1 MSEASAYLL
10 KLARRVAEPYRQL
23 PQLRAFI
30 VTGSVA
36 DGSADLYSDLD
47 LIAYYDELPSDD
59 ELAAARQHNQAEN
72 FVWFIHAPDEGTVAD
87 MYDVRG
93 VQCQLVH
100 NTIAAWEQQMSLI
113 LEQHEIETPLHKA
126 MSGVQKS
133 IPLHGAE
140 LIGQWQERL
149 ADYPAPLAR
158 AMVEHHL
165 QFFPLWGLQAYLDGR
180 DAVLWRSQM
189 LLEAAQN
196 ILGVL
201 AGLNRRYYTTFQFKR
216 MRDFIEQLA
225 IAPDKLADRLEYL
238 LESEPGPAA
247 AELERLVAE
256 IAELVER
263 HMPEV
268 DTSGARKRIGW
279 RRPAWQMRADVEL

>member
-1 MSEASAYLL
+1 MDDASAYLL

-36 DGSADLYSDLD
+36 DDSADVYSDLD

-72 FVWFIHAPDEGTVAD
+72 FVWFIQAREEGTVAD
-87 MYDVRG
+87 MYDVHG
-93 VQCQLVH
+93 VQCQLMH
-100 NTIAAWEQQMSLI
+100 NTIAAWEQQMALI
-113 LEQHEIETPLHKA
+113 LEQHEVETPLHKA

-133 IPLHGAE
+133 IPLHGPE
-140 LIGQWQERL
+140 LIRQWQERI
-149 ADYPAPLAR
+149 ADYPEPLAR

-165 QFFPLWGLQAYLDGR
+165 QFFPLWGLQAYLDAR
-180 DAVLWRSQM
+180 DAALWRSQM

-216 MRDFIEQLA
+216 MRHFVEQLA
-225 IAPDKLADRLEYL
+225 IAPENLSDRLEYL
-238 LESEPGPAA
+238 LRAEPGLAA
-247 AELERLVAE
+247 AELERLVRE

-268 DTSGARKRIGW
+268 DTSGARKRLGW
-279 RRPAWQMRADVEL
+279 RRPAWQLRDDTEL

>member
-1 MSEASAYLL
+1 MNDASAYLL

-36 DGSADLYSDLD
+36 DDSADRYSDLD

-59 ELAAARQHNQAEN
+59 ELAAAREHNRAEN
-72 FVWFIHAPDEGTVAD
+72 FVWFAHAPEEGTVAD
-87 MYDVRG
+87 MYDVHG
-93 VQCQLVH
+93 VQCQLMH
-100 NTIAAWEQQMSLI
+100 NTVAAWEQQMAQI
-113 LEQHEIETPLHKA
+113 LEQHEVATPLHKA

-140 LIGQWQERL
+140 LIRQWQTRL
-149 ADYPAPLAR
+149 ADYPEPLAR

-165 QFFPLWGLQAYLDGR
+165 QFFPLWGLQAYLDTR
-180 DAVLWRSQM
+180 DAVLWRNQM

-201 AGLNRRYYTTFQFKR
+201 AGLNRRYYTTFQLKR
-216 MRDFIEQLA
+216 MRHFIAQLA
-225 IAPDKLADRLEYL
+225 IAPDNLADRLEYL
-238 LESEPGPAA
+238 LAADPGPAA
-247 AELERLVAE
+247 AALERLVQE

-268 DTSGARKRIGW
+268 DTSAVRKRLGW
-279 RRPAWQMRADVEL
+279 RRPAWQLRADVEL